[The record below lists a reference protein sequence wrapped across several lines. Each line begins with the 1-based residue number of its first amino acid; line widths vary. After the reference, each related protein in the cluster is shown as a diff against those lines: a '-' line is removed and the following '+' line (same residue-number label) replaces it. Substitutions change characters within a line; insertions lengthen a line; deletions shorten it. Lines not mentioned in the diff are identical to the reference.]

1 MIKRIALASAL
12 WVVALYCAHAA
23 TLFFDGEPGS
33 GGEPKGYAETTSC
46 SRNWWAFGALWYCEA
61 TIVANNGTRI
71 PYRSNNSL
79 LTPADIGRQV
89 PTTTAL
95 LRSGRSSRASLQWAL
110 AERVEPN
117 KVGYVGCLMGIP
129 AIALLITFRVFRD
142 RKPQAMTTRPTDK
155 LDTRFLP

>member
-1 MIKRIALASAL
+1 MIKRIAIAAAL

-23 TLFFDGEPGS
+23 TLFFDGEPAS

-46 SRNWWAFGALWYCEA
+46 TRNWWAFGALWYCEA
-61 TIVANNGTRI
+61 TIVANDGKRI

-79 LTPADIGRQV
+79 LTPADIGNQV
-89 PTTTAL
+89 PMTTNRT
-95 LRSGRSSRASLQWAL
+95 RSGRSSKASLEWGL

-129 AIALLITFRVFRD
+129 LIALLITFRIFRGM
-142 RKPQAMTTRPTDK
+142 KPQAVTKPTDR
-155 LDTRFLP
+155 LDTRFLQ

>member
-1 MIKRIALASAL
+1 MIKRIAIAAAL
-12 WVVALYCAHAA
+12 WIVALYCAQAA

-61 TIVANNGTRI
+61 TIVANDGKRM

-79 LTPADIGRQV
+79 LTPTDIGKRV
-89 PTTTAL
+89 PMTTNYVG
-95 LRSGRSSRASLQWAL
+95 SGMSRGDLTWAL
-110 AERVEPN
+110 AERSEPN

-129 AIALLITFRVFRD
+129 AIALLITFRLFRGRKLPTAAKPKD
-142 RKPQAMTTRPTDK
+142 R
-155 LDTRFLP
+155 LDTRFL